1 MNMNNNTILI
11 TGGTS
16 GIGFDKV
23 AMQKI
28 ECDTFEIR
36 PAQGNALKM
45 LNKSGH

>member
-11 TGGTS
+11 TS
-16 GIGFDKV
+16 GIGFVKV
-23 AMQKI
+23 AIRKI

-45 LNKSGH
+45 LNKAGH